1 MISLPIDGALF
12 NYRVA
17 GVAVVNGKVLLH
29 KTPSDNFWSL
39 PGGRAELFEFSR
51 DTLAR
56 EMAEETGL
64 RIEVREMLWT
74 SENFFYYDGIRHH
87 EIGFY
92 FAMDIPSLT
101 DQEDFSGAEGEDEL
115 LFKWHNVMDLG
126 ERVPIYPAF
135 LAVELKKPSLRP
147 GHFASGFSDLDAP

>member
-17 GVAVVNGKVLLH
+17 GVALVNGKVLLH

-51 DTLAR
+51 DTLVR
-56 EMAEETGL
+56 EMSEETGL
-64 RIEVREMLWT
+64 SIEVREMLWT
-74 SENFFYYDGIRHH
+74 SENFFYYNGVRHH

-92 FAMDIPSLT
+92 FAMHLPSLT
-101 DQEDFSGAEGEDEL
+101 DQQDFSGAEGQDEL
-115 LFKWHNVMDLG
+115 LFKWHDVAALRNVP
-126 ERVPIYPAF
+126 VYPPF
-135 LAVELKKPSLRP
+135 LAEELSRPALRP
-147 GHFASGFSDLDAP
+147 GHFASGFADLDAG

>member
-17 GVAVVNGKVLLH
+17 GVALVNGKVLLH

-51 DTLAR
+51 DTLVR
-56 EMAEETGL
+56 EMSEETGL
-64 RIEVREMLWT
+64 GIEVREMLWT
-74 SENFFYYDGIRHH
+74 SENFFYYNGVRHH

-92 FAMDIPSLT
+92 FAMQIPSLT
-101 DQEDFSGAEGEDEL
+101 DQEDFSGAEGSEEL
-115 LFKWHNVMDLG
+115 LFKWHEIADLRNVP
-126 ERVPIYPAF
+126 VYPPF
-135 LAVELKKPSLRP
+135 LAEELSRPSLRP
-147 GHFASGFSDLDAP
+147 GHFASGFADLDVP